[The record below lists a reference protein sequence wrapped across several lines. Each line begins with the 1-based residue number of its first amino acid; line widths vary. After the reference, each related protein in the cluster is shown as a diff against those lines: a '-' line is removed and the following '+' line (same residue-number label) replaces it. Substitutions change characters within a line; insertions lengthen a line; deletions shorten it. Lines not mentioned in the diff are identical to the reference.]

1 MLMIPQPASPYA
13 FDNILTTIDPQS
25 APRVVRVCAY
35 GIVAMPGMSCLVSNP
50 QFVTAGVVAGTLA
63 SLATLTGLLALLG

>member
-1 MLMIPQPASPYA
+1 M
-13 FDNILTTIDPQS
+13 
-25 APRVVRVCAY
+25 VRVCVY
-35 GIVAMPGMSCLVSNP
+35 GMVAMPGMLCLVSNP

>member
-1 MLMIPQPASPYA
+1 M
-13 FDNILTTIDPQS
+13 
-25 APRVVRVCAY
+25 VRVCVY
-35 GIVAMPGMSCLVSNP
+35 GMVAMPGMSCLVSNP